1 MLKKCCDDFVNH
13 GYERNIKFNIHM
25 FFYTMIELEWIE
37 VTKWKVRIQFH
48 FFLCIVDVP
57 CVMFISQVF
66 MRKLIRWLK
75 LNYLYTMTAIRGQI
89 TKTTLSKSVRDLCNL
104 LSYFGY
110 HLFVDT
116 FHWRIWWNIILKRTR
131 SNFKNS
137 KMIPITKHSKM
148 ILNLTKSHL
157 HETAAFLQWEKIN
170 MNNTFKSQIQS
181 TNHSF

>member
-75 LNYLYTMTAIRGQI
+75 LNYRKCVISNRGYYFFQTSWGAALNQERLLFKSGYYYEFCFFILQNVLNLSFLTIFLAKI
-89 TKTTLSKSVRDLCNL
+89 TWKHNIMSKLDEILDKSHCFDEISVKTT
-104 LSYFGY
+104 
-110 HLFVDT
+110 
-116 FHWRIWWNIILKRTR
+116 
-131 SNFKNS
+131 
-137 KMIPITKHSKM
+137 
-148 ILNLTKSHL
+148 
-157 HETAAFLQWEKIN
+157 
-170 MNNTFKSQIQS
+170 
-181 TNHSF
+181 

>member
-75 LNYLYTMTAIRGQI
+75 LNYRKCVISNRGYYFFQTSWGAALNQERLLFKSGYYYEFCFFLYFKMCLIYHFWQFLAKI
-89 TKTTLSKSVRDLCNL
+89 T
-104 LSYFGY
+104 
-110 HLFVDT
+110 
-116 FHWRIWWNIILKRTR
+116 WNHDIL
-131 SNFKNS
+131 
-137 KMIPITKHSKM
+137 M
-148 ILNLTKSHL
+148 ILCQSLMKLWSKCIVLTKFPWKKHNYEL
-157 HETAAFLQWEKIN
+157 KT
-170 MNNTFKSQIQS
+170 
-181 TNHSF
+181 